1 MNQDGV
7 EEVTSVKLY
16 VLVNGVISSGSLME
30 GLDSHGEHLKEQ
42 YTSMENVNLL
52 RIKARFCLEHF
63 RWVVLGG
70 AEFAFPL
77 PTLQGYHLRKIKY
90 FDVEIFVK
98 VNILQTKVHDGVASE
113 VCKANNFHNFMHNVQ
128 YKPFIQ
134 DLLVLNQLVQSLA
147 LNILKLEGGY
157 RTFF

>member
-7 EEVTSVKLY
+7 EEVTPVELY
-16 VLVNGVISSGSLME
+16 VLVNGVISSGSLMK

-52 RIKARFCLEHF
+52 GIKPRFCLEHF

-77 PTLQGYHLRKIKY
+77 AILQGYYFREIKY

-98 VNILQTKVHDGVASE
+98 VNILQTKVHDGVASA
-113 VCKANNFHNFMHNVQ
+113 VCKANNFHNFMH
-128 YKPFIQ
+128 YI
-134 DLLVLNQLVQSLA
+134 
-147 LNILKLEGGY
+147 
-157 RTFF
+157 

>member
-7 EEVTSVKLY
+7 EEVTPIKLY

-30 GLDSHGEHLKEQ
+30 GLDSHGEHLKEE
-42 YTSMENVNLL
+42 YTSMENINLF
-52 RIKARFCLEHF
+52 RIKPRFCLEHF
-63 RWVVLGG
+63 RWVVLGW

-77 PTLQGYHLRKIKY
+77 AILQGYYFREIKY

-113 VCKANNFHNFMHNVQ
+113 MRKANNFHNFMH
-128 YKPFIQ
+128 YI
-134 DLLVLNQLVQSLA
+134 
-147 LNILKLEGGY
+147 
-157 RTFF
+157 